1 MGFKEDMAKFQRYFK
16 MLEREYE
23 QFFSGALN
31 KPPWDTLRVVDDI
44 VKTYARNPPRN
55 LSEQSIFA
63 MHQAKYNTYTEM
75 WNRRLRLKEEG
86 RLPGG
91 PEMKSRRSASPPPPE
106 PASRPSSEGRDS
118 LRKVFDSYVA
128 AKQKAGEGTGKL
140 NYESFR
146 RTLEKQA
153 EQLRSSRGFKDVN
166 FGVSVKDGKVS
177 VVARPKKK
185 RP

>member
-1 MGFKEDMAKFQRYFK
+1 MGFKEDMAKFQRFFK

-23 QFFSGALN
+23 QFFSGALT
-31 KPPWDTLRVVDDI
+31 KPPWDTLRTVDEI
-44 VKTYARNPPRN
+44 IKTYARNPPRN
-55 LSEQSIFA
+55 LSEQSVFS

-91 PEMKSRRSASPPPPE
+91 PELKTRRAATKPPAEKAKKSPE
-106 PASRPSSEGRDS
+106 DS
-118 LRKVFDSYVA
+118 FRKVFDKYVA

-146 RTLEKQA
+146 KTLEKQA

-177 VVARPKKK
+177 VVARPKK
-185 RP
+185 